1 MRVPEHPTSGKRICA
16 VLVSFHPDPGLPARV
31 ELILAQVGALVL
43 VDNGSSERE
52 LGMLEPLAADP
63 RIAVVANG
71 KNLGVARAL
80 NIGTRRA
87 AERGYEWALLLDQ
100 DSVVD
105 AGMVDELVAVHAS
118 FPDPAHLAVLGAG
131 FRDVHRPD
139 SEPGTPHRAGEPHRA
154 GTPHGAGT
162 PHAAAAAAAPSE
174 APWEEVESVITSG
187 SLLSLATLARLGA
200 FREDFFIDYVDAD
213 FCFRARAQGY
223 RVIRTR
229 KPLMSHAIGAST
241 RHAILGIRR
250 WTSNHSAERR
260 YYIARNDTVMLK
272 EHAQLPWGV
281 WALKSLG
288 RRVRTCK
295 KIVLYEDSKLR
306 KVGAVAHGWWDGV
319 RGHLGPRPRPGG
331 R

>member
-1 MRVPEHPTSGKRICA
+1 MRVPEHPTSGKRVCA
-16 VLVSFHPDPGLPARV
+16 VLVSFHPDAGLPARIAR
-31 ELILAQVGALVL
+31 ILDQVGALVL
-43 VDNGSSERE
+43 VDNGSSEAA

-63 RIAVVANG
+63 RISLVANG
-71 KNLGVARAL
+71 KNLGVAQAL

-100 DSVVD
+100 DSVLD
-105 AGMVDELVAVHAS
+105 AGMIDELIAVHAS
-118 FPDPAHLAVLGAG
+118 FPDPARLAVLGAG

-139 SEPGTPHRAGEPHRA
+139 SETADPPAA
-154 GTPHGAGT
+154 GTPLPAGT
-162 PHAAAAAAAPSE
+162 PRGGGAPGE
-174 APWEEVESVITSG
+174 PAWEEVESVITSG
-187 SLLSLATLARLGA
+187 SLLSLATLERLGA

-229 KPLMSHAIGAST
+229 KPLMSHAIGASS
-241 RHAILGIRR
+241 RHAILGIHR

-272 EHAQLPWGV
+272 EHADLPWGV

-319 RGHLGPRPRPGG
+319 RGHLGPRPRPA
-331 R
+331 RR